1 MNGLDPTPESC
12 EGAANPARKAVG
24 DNGEEQGLICT
35 T

>member
-24 DNGEEQGLICT
+24 DTRSKG
-35 T
+35 